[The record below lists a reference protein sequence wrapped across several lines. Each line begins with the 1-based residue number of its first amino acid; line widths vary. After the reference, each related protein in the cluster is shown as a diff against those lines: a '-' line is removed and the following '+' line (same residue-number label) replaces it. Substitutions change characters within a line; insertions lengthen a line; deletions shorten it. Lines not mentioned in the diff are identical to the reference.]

1 MEIRLLPQKKN
12 KEKNVIPIILCAGR
26 GTRYSKVTR
35 KIPKP
40 LIKINALN
48 NITILHHLIKDLTIL
63 RVSKIAV
70 VTGYL
75 SKKIETF
82 LDKLI
87 KEHRDLT
94 NKLLLVHSS
103 EDYKKGPMFSL
114 LSVMKNKT
122 IYKKDNVFIVFPG
135 DTIFNIELL
144 KEIFSFIYENFDL
157 ILTSPYIFYQE
168 IQAKN
173 LYKSY
178 KGRINFIS
186 ILESDE
192 TKPKITIKEIKKID
206 INSVPKEIYLKHAIP
221 ILVLNC
227 SFLEILNKLSKTN
240 PVEEIREILNIYLKQ
255 NQNIFSFKI
264 DSKKQFYDIDT
275 IEDLNY
281 FNQLER
287 EKKGGQ

>member
-1 MEIRLLPQKKN
+1 KI
-12 KEKNVIPIILCAGR
+12 
-26 GTRYSKVTR
+26 TR

-48 NITILHHLIKDLTIL
+48 NITILHHLIRDLSIL

-75 SKKIETF
+75 SEQIEAF
-82 LDKLI
+82 LDNLI
-87 KEHRDLT
+87 KKHRNLKD
-94 NKLLLVHSS
+94 KLLLVHSG
-103 EDYKKGPMFSL
+103 EDYKKGPLFSL
-114 LSVMKNKT
+114 LSIIKNKN
-122 IYKKDNVFIVFPG
+122 IYKKDKVFIVFPG
-135 DTIFNIELL
+135 DTIFTTELL

-157 ILTSPYIFYQE
+157 VLTSPYIFYQE

-178 KGRINFIS
+178 KGGINFIS

-192 TKPKITIKEIKKID
+192 TKPKIRIKEIKKID
-206 INSVPKEIYLKHAIP
+206 VNSVPNEIYLKRIIP

-227 SFLEILNKLSKTN
+227 FFLEILRKLSKSN
-240 PVEEIREILNIYLKQ
+240 PVEEIREILNVYLKQ
-255 NQNIFSFKI
+255 CQNLVPFKI
-264 DSKKQFYDIDT
+264 DSKKMLYDIDT
-275 IEDLNY
+275 IDDLNY
-281 FNQLER
+281 FNRLKR

>member
-206 INSVPKEIYLKHAIP
+206 INSVPKEIYLKHTIP

>member
-192 TKPKITIKEIKKID
+192 TKPKIIIKEIKKID

>member
-1 MEIRLLPQKKN
+1 MLPQKKN
-12 KEKNVIPIILCAGR
+12 KEKNIIPIILCAGR
-26 GTRYSKVTR
+26 GTRYGKINR

-48 NITILHHLIKDLTIL
+48 NITILHHLIRDLSIL

-75 SKKIETF
+75 SEKIVTF

-87 KEHRDLT
+87 KEHRNLK
-94 NKLLLVHSS
+94 NKLLLVHSG
-103 EDYKKGPMFSL
+103 EDYKKGPLFSL
-114 LSVMKNKT
+114 LSIIKNKI
-122 IYKKDNVFIVFPG
+122 IYKKDKLFIVFPG
-135 DTIFNIELL
+135 DTIFNIGLL
-144 KEIFSFIYENFDL
+144 KEIFSFIYKNFDL
-157 ILTSPYIFYQE
+157 ILTNPYIFYQE

-173 LYKSY
+173 LYKPY

-192 TKPKITIKEIKKID
+192 TKPKIKIKEIKKID
-206 INSVPKEIYLKHAIP
+206 INSVPKEIYLKRIIP
-221 ILVLNC
+221 ILVLNY
-227 SFLEILNKLSKTN
+227 SFLEILNKLSKSN
-240 PVEEIREILNIYLKQ
+240 PVEEIREILNLYLKQ
-255 NQNIFSFKI
+255 HHNIFPFKI
-264 DSKKQFYDIDT
+264 DSKKKFYDIDT

-281 FNQLER
+281 FNQLKR

>member
-48 NITILHHLIKDLTIL
+48 NITILHHLIRDLTIL

-206 INSVPKEIYLKHAIP
+206 INSVPKEIYLKHTIP

>member
-192 TKPKITIKEIKKID
+192 TKPKIIIKEIKKID

-275 IEDLNY
+275 IEDLYY

>member
-1 MEIRLLPQKKN
+1 MEVQLLPQKKN
-12 KEKNVIPIILCAGR
+12 KEKNIIPIILCAGR
-26 GTRYSKVTR
+26 GTRYGKVTR

-48 NITILHHLIKDLTIL
+48 NITILHHLIRDLTIL

-192 TKPKITIKEIKKID
+192 TKPKIIIKEIKKID

-275 IEDLNY
+275 IEDLYY

>member
-1 MEIRLLPQKKN
+1 MLPQKKN
-12 KEKNVIPIILCAGR
+12 KEKSIIPIILCAGK
-26 GTRYSKVTR
+26 GTRYSKINQ

-48 NITILHHLIKDLTIL
+48 NITILNYLIRDLSIL

-75 SKKIETF
+75 SEKIEAF

-87 KEHRDLT
+87 KEHRNLK
-94 NKLLLVHSS
+94 NKLFIVNSGQ
-103 EDYKKGPMFSL
+103 DYKKGPMFSL
-114 LSVMKNKT
+114 LSIMKNKI
-122 IYKKDNVFIVFPG
+122 IYKKGNVFIVFPG

-144 KEIFSFIYENFDL
+144 KEIFSFIYEKFEL
-157 ILTSPYIFYQE
+157 LLTSPYIFYQE
-168 IQAKN
+168 IQAKH
-173 LYKSY
+173 LYKSG

-192 TKPKITIKEIKKID
+192 TKPKIKIKEIKKID
-206 INSVPKEIYLKHAIP
+206 INSVPKEIYLKRIIP
-221 ILVLNC
+221 ILVLNY
-227 SFLEILNKLSKTN
+227 SFLEILNKLSKSN

-255 NQNIFSFKI
+255 HQNIFPFKI
-264 DSKKQFYDIDT
+264 DSRKNFYDIDT

-281 FNQLER
+281 FNQLKR